1 MEGRARKAG
10 TSLEVGGGRDLLPSP
25 SIKKMASPGGLG
37 TMGALTLSVVSSV
50 SIVICN
56 KTLMSVFKFNFGEKL
71 LADVQRNSNA
81 Y

>member
-10 TSLEVGGGRDLLPSP
+10 TSREISPERDLLPSP
-25 SIKKMASPGGLG
+25 STIKMASPGGLG

-56 KTLMSVFKFNFGEKL
+56 KTLMSVFEFNFGEKTF
-71 LADVQRNSNA
+71 ADVQRNTNE